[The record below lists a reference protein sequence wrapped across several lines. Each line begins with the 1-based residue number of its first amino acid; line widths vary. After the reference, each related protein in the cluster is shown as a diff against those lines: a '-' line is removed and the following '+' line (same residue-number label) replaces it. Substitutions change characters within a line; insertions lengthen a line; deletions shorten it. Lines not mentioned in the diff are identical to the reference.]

1 VPRKQSV
8 AAFLS
13 ISSPFLVLD
22 VAAMIS
28 VDIGVLF
35 LALFDEGG
43 IGRARILGA
52 NSPRSI
58 LGPR

>member
-1 VPRKQSV
+1 V